1 MPNAKEHIVFA
12 AGIGFAGYALYCAC
26 FDRQFKFGEALLA
39 TGSCVLGSLGPD
51 GFEPALH
58 PCHRSVAHSVAAG
71 AASLHTF
78 VNTDWVTK
86 ADPGMNF
93 VLAFVAL
100 GYLSHLLLDGQT
112 PKGLPLLC

>member
-71 AASLHTF
+71 HEF
-78 VNTDWVTK
+78 R
-86 ADPGMNF
+86 PGF
-93 VLAFVAL
+93 RGARVSVP
-100 GYLSHLLLDGQT
+100 SIS
-112 PKGLPLLC
+112 